1 MTTYFDVW
9 KKKMINNGGNEVQ
22 SRINTSKDFFNRNF
36 TNDPSYRLAK
46 LKKRDVTIEETDLDT
61 RIVNI
66 DTDTKKKKLY
76 LRPDT
81 NVEVGDHI
89 KYPNK
94 TYLVLEVEDNLISP
108 YAESK
113 QCNKNI
119 KWMYKGVLHQAEGI
133 LTNANKYTLGDSVL
147 QVGITEGSSRY
158 SLILSC
164 NEDTNTILDNQR
176 VIFNKKAWKVTQT
189 DVVSDVGLN
198 NILFDQ
204 TAINT
209 EIDDVD
215 NEIAGAWENKHTYTW
230 NLPTST
236 IEISKDNNYTLN
248 YSIVDETGK
257 DIDYSLVTVKSSDNT
272 LINITRNGK
281 DIIIKGLNIGI
292 GTIILD
298 LPIGETVQEKIINF
312 EVKETV
318 VNQTNYQYSF
328 SQSITGL
335 KPYVTTT
342 LNTSKYIN
350 GIVDSTLHV
359 DYSFDSNAQNLIS
372 QGKIVV
378 TRKSDSSISIKNV
391 SVNTVTNIYLTVV
404 DSIDNTK
411 ILDNQQITLTGM

>member
-9 KKKMINNGGNEVQ
+9 KKKMINNGGNEIQ

-36 TNDPSYRLAK
+36 ANDPSYKLAR
-46 LKKRDVTIEETDLDT
+46 LKKRDIAIEETDLDT

-81 NVEVGDHI
+81 NVEVGDYI

-119 KWMYKGVLHQAEGI
+119 KWMYKGALYQVEGI

-147 QVGITEGSSRY
+147 QVGITEGNSRY
-158 SLILSC
+158 SFIVSC
-164 NEDTNTILDNQR
+164 NKETDSIPDGQR

-189 DVVSDVGLN
+189 DIVSDVGLN

-236 IEISKDNNYTLN
+236 IEISKDNDYTLN

-281 DIIIKGLNIGI
+281 DIVIKGLNIGI

-298 LPIGETVQEKIINF
+298 LPVGETVEEKTINF

-318 VNQTNYQYSF
+318 TNQVSYKYSF
-328 SQSITGL
+328 SQPITQL
-335 KPYVTTT
+335 KTYVTTT

-350 GIVDSTLHV
+350 GVVDSTLHI
-359 DYSFDSNAQNLIS
+359 DYSFDANAQILIS
-372 QGKIVV
+372 SGKIVV

-391 SVNTVTNIYLTVV
+391 SVNTITNIYLTVT
-404 DSIDNTK
+404 DSFDNTK

>member
-1 MTTYFDVW
+1 
-9 KKKMINNGGNEVQ
+9 
-22 SRINTSKDFFNRNF
+22 
-36 TNDPSYRLAK
+36 
-46 LKKRDVTIEETDLDT
+46 
-61 RIVNI
+61 
-66 DTDTKKKKLY
+66 
-76 LRPDT
+76 
-81 NVEVGDHI
+81 
-89 KYPNK
+89 
-94 TYLVLEVEDNLISP
+94 
-108 YAESK
+108 
-113 QCNKNI
+113 
-119 KWMYKGVLHQAEGI
+119 MYKGVLHQAEGI

-164 NEDTNTILDNQR
+164 NENTDTILDSQR

-215 NEIAGAWENKHTYTW
+215 NEIAGAWENKHTYIW

-236 IEISKDNNYTLN
+236 IEITKDNNYTLN

-257 DIDYSLVTVKSSDNT
+257 DIDYSLVTAKSSDNT
-272 LINITRNGK
+272 LVDITRSGK

-298 LPIGETVQEKIINF
+298 LPVGETVEEKTINF
-312 EVKETV
+312 EIKETV
-318 VNQTNYQYSF
+318 TNQVSYKYSF
-328 SQSITGL
+328 SQPITQL
-335 KPYVTTT
+335 KTYVTTT

-350 GIVDSTLHV
+350 GVVDSTLHI
-359 DYSFDSNAQNLIS
+359 DYSFDANAQILIS
-372 QGKIVV
+372 SGKIVV

-391 SVNTVTNIYLTVV
+391 SVNTITNIYLTVT
-404 DSIDNTK
+404 DSLNNTK